1 MLTVFNLYIQNK
13 LDPVIGRGE
22 EIERVTQI
30 LCKRRKNNVCLT
42 GDPGVGKTVI
52 VEGLASRIITGSIPL
67 KLQDAKVFLGE
78 SASLCSVIKVENTH
92 LIFYISGILSRHGTV
107 DSWCLKPR

>member
-1 MLTVFNLYIQNK
+1 MIFLIFFFWAKILTIFLTVLCKDHVLTAVFNLYMQNK
-13 LDPVIGRGE
+13 LDPVIGRKD

-52 VEGLASRIITGSIPL
+52 VEGLASRIIDGSIPL
-67 KLQDAKVFLGE
+67 KLQETKV
-78 SASLCSVIKVENTH
+78 
-92 LIFYISGILSRHGTV
+92 
-107 DSWCLKPR
+107 